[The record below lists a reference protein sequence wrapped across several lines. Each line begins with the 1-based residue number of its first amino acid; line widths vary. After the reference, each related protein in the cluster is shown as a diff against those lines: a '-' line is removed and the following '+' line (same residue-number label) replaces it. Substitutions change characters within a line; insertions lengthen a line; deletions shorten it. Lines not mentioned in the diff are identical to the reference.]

1 MKAAPMTQK
10 PSFPLMKQGDIQ
22 NIYHLQMPRWLF
34 TDPRYMGLALES
46 KVAYTFLLNRFQ
58 LSRLNGWVNEDGA
71 VFIIYTRHS
80 LAEEMQVSYRKTIE
94 SMKELSAAGL
104 IWEKRCGRGNAN
116 QIYLALVE
124 HEEVR
129 GGSVPFVEPGH
140 EAAGGPPRPDAPEDE
155 RSAESAPLDD
165 TSRLERTPAPALE
178 VPEQHFKKCESGIPG
193 SAGMAHPEVPK
204 PHPSQKEKSH
214 TDPIHTETSP
224 SVSGETGRTD
234 AAVPGRNFV
243 LGMSEQEQLARI
255 LDNCELWIFEP
266 ETAKVFANAIERLF
280 YSDSFRIGKAV
291 LPRANVRS
299 RLWDLDAVILQSV
312 EGKLRSNQRDVRNS
326 TAYTMAV
333 IFNTICETHSDV
345 LVDPYLNG
353 AGGPPEP
360 R

>member
-22 NIYHLQMPRWLF
+22 NIHHLQMPRWLF
-34 TDPRYMGLALES
+34 ADPRYMELSLEA

-71 VFIIYTRHS
+71 VFIVYTRRS
-80 LAEEMQVSYRKTIE
+80 LAGEMRVSYRKVIE
-94 SMKELSAAGL
+94 AMKELSAAGL

-124 HEEVR
+124 HEEVK
-129 GGSVPFVEPGH
+129 GGSAPFVESGH
-140 EAAGGPPRPDAPEDE
+140 EAAGGPPDEDE
-155 RSAESAPLDD
+155 VRSVESAPLGD
-165 TSRLERTPAPALE
+165 TSDLACPSAPALE
-178 VPEQHFKKCESGIPG
+178 VPELHIQKCGTGSSR
-193 SAGMAHPEVPK
+193 SAGTALPEVPK
-204 PHPSQKEKSH
+204 RHPSQKEKSH
-214 TDPIHTETSP
+214 TDPIYPETSP
-224 SVSGETGRTD
+224 SVWGRTGQAD
-234 AAVPGRNFV
+234 AEPPGENTV
-243 LGMSEQEQLARI
+243 LGMSEPEQLAQI
-255 LDNCELWIFEP
+255 LEHCELWIFDP

-291 LPRANVRS
+291 LPQANVRS

-312 EGKLRSNQRDVRNS
+312 AGKLKSNQRDVRNS

-333 IFNTICETHSDV
+333 IFNTICETHSDL

-353 AGGPPEP
+353 AGAPPES